1 MSDLADW
8 IRTHDVR
15 TIGRRRAQEGWD
27 ASAEHRLIHRE
38 GYANRE
44 VVGVEDGLLLK
55 VRQDVNSPVRAI
67 GADRVAQP
75 AVEPPRAVV
84 GHHGR
89 PRNIP
94 DRPITDDSARRKRPS
109 GLMGSV

>member
-8 IRTHDVR
+8 IRTQEVR
-15 TIGRRRAQEGWD
+15 TIGRRRAQEGSD

-38 GYANRE
+38 GYANLE

-55 VRQDVNSPVRAI
+55 LRQSVNGPVRAI
-67 GADRVAQP
+67 GTDRVAQP

-84 GHHGR
+84 GHHAR
-89 PRNIP
+89 PRDVP
-94 DRPITDDSARRKRPS
+94 DRPVADDGARRKRS
-109 GLMGSV
+109 